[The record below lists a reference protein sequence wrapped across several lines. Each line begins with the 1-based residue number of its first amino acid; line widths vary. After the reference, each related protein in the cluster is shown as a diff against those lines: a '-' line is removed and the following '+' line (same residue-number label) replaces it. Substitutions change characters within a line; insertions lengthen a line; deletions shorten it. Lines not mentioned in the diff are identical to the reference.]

1 MNKTATTMEDK
12 LNDFLDIENT
22 ISDSKKIVKAKKQE
36 IEYYDQ
42 EKERDKDIESDYN
55 FQRETLY
62 NLVQQGQEALSSLVQ
77 LAEQSQHPRAY
88 EVAGQLMKT
97 TGELAKDLIEMQAMM
112 NKVRNTNDGV
122 PNILI
127 DDHIKNIREWEARG
141 GIGVRHISPQKT
153 ISQLKKLGI

>member
-12 LNDFLDIENT
+12 LNDFLDLEDT

-42 EKERDKDIESDYN
+42 EIERDKDIESDYN

-112 NKVRNTNDGV
+112 NKVRNTKAV
-122 PNILI
+122 SYTHLRA
-127 DDHIKNIREWEARG
+127 HE
-141 GIGVRHISPQKT
+141 T
-153 ISQLKKLGI
+153 

>member
-12 LNDFLDIENT
+12 LNDVLDLEDT

-42 EKERDKDIESDYN
+42 EIERDKDIESDYN

-112 NKVRNTNDGV
+112 NKVRNTKDGNR
-122 PNILI
+122 PNKVVNNAVFVGDTNQFLEALKG
-127 DDHIKNIREWEARG
+127 KNRTNE
-141 GIGVRHISPQKT
+141 
-153 ISQLKKLGI
+153 

>member
-12 LNDFLDIENT
+12 LNDFLDLEDT

-42 EKERDKDIESDYN
+42 EIERDKDIESDYN

-88 EVAGQLMKT
+88 EVAGLS
-97 TGELAKDLIEMQAMM
+97 LI
-112 NKVRNTNDGV
+112 
-122 PNILI
+122 
-127 DDHIKNIREWEARG
+127 HI
-141 GIGVRHISPQKT
+141 
-153 ISQLKKLGI
+153 